1 MGRVASR
8 RGVHCAR
15 EIATFGEQFH
25 MTAPTIF
32 DACQPRDDV
41 REGRVSDADLAADL
55 AAVIRGTSVPDY
67 SDPARFFA
75 NTYPTRGLKNLLE
88 AVCRRLSGAGGE
100 AAAVLRL
107 DTSFGGGKTHG
118 LIALVHA
125 AGGMRGVAR
134 PEEFIDPALLPV
146 EPVRIA
152 AFDGENADPANGR
165 SMGDGVRAH
174 TPWGEIAY
182 ALAGKDGFE
191 RVRASD
197 EQAVAPGAD
206 TLKELFGNQP
216 TLILLDEPAIY
227 LRKVRG
233 LPHGGRDQ
241 LAAFLTS
248 LIKAVES
255 SPNVSL
261 VFSLAVGKDGRAS
274 DAYAE
279 ENDFL
284 ASRMAEIESV
294 AARKATLLN
303 PTEDDETALVLR
315 RRLFAQIDP
324 QKAAEAVAAYR
335 ALWKQHAAAL
345 PPTAADGDIAEQ
357 FERSYPLHPALLD
370 TLTHKTATLGTF
382 HRVRGMLRLLVRT
395 VAQLW
400 QDRPADAT
408 AIHLHHIDPANPAIY
423 QEIVTRLQQPELVPA
438 IRSDVAGEKGQLA
451 LAQQIDKAQYAG
463 LPPYAAYAARTVL
476 VHTLAFNSDLRGVN
490 ADELRLAM
498 LGPALDGSFIDD
510 ARTRFRDQSAYLD
523 DRPNAPL
530 RFLYEPNLTQLVR
543 REERN
548 VDREEIRAAL
558 QDEIR
563 RIFGGTTLDLVPFPA
578 GPWDVPDEVGS
589 GAPRLALINHEADAV
604 APGQEGLPD
613 RVQEIF
619 ERKGNSGSLRMQ
631 RNNLVF
637 LVAEEGRVQLM
648 VERMMRRLALQQMTR
663 NERIRELPEHHQAK
677 LREWQ
682 ERSRHELA
690 VAVAQC
696 YRNLY
701 YPARNRAAG
710 ANVDLAHSVIDLGT
724 ASDRPGAGQQQL
736 LTALRDLNKLRGVED
751 APESPAYVRDR
762 TPLKRG
768 QISTVDLRNEFRK
781 DPALSILLGDDAF
794 IKLVRTGV
802 ERGDYIYRR
811 GDLVYGQGDPGAQIM
826 IDEQSFVLTRAFA
839 EQSGL
844 WPRKPAGGPSPGP
857 MAPTPLGSTPPG
869 GGTPQ
874 PYTPHTPT
882 AQPLVADGS
891 SRLQAE
897 GALKEALGILFD
909 KARGSGC
916 KQLAALTVQCFD
928 AGDLFRLLP
937 AANGISGATKR
948 VSVNVDLE
956 MAEGGL
962 LTIEFTGP
970 LTEAQLVREFLQPQ
984 LTAAKDK
991 NARMLRFELRFSD
1004 GLDLAGDAPER
1015 LRDQLTRVG
1024 NGAAFVSAEAE
1035 RA

>member
-1 MGRVASR
+1 
-8 RGVHCAR
+8 
-15 EIATFGEQFH
+15 
-25 MTAPTIF
+25 MTASTIF
-32 DACQPRDDV
+32 DVCQPREDV
-41 REGRVSDADLAADL
+41 RKGRVSDADLAADL
-55 AAVIRGTSVPDY
+55 AAVIRGDAVLDY
-67 SDPARFFA
+67 ADPARFFA

-88 AVCRRLSGAGGE
+88 AVCRRLSGVGGE

-125 AGGMRGVAR
+125 AGGMKGVAR
-134 PEEFIDPALLPV
+134 PEEFIDPALLPTGL
-146 EPVRIA
+146 VRIA

-174 TPWGEIAY
+174 TPWGELAY
-182 ALAGKDGFE
+182 ALAGREGFE

-216 TLILLDEPAIY
+216 ALILLDEPAIY

-255 SPNVSL
+255 SPNVAL

-315 RRLFAQIDP
+315 RRLFAHIDE
-324 QKAAEAVAAYR
+324 QKATQVVAAYR
-335 ALWKQHAAAL
+335 ALWKRHAASL
-345 PPTAADGDIAEQ
+345 PNGAVEAELAEQ

-400 QDRPADAT
+400 EERPDDAT
-408 AIHLHHIDPANPAIY
+408 AIHLHHIDPGNPAIY

-438 IRSDVAGEKGQLA
+438 IRADVAGEKGQLA

-463 LPPYAAYAARTVL
+463 LPPYVSYAARTVL
-476 VHTLAFNSDLRGVN
+476 IHTLAFNSDLRGVN

-498 LGPALDGSFIDD
+498 LGPALDGAFIDD

-548 VDREEIRAAL
+548 VDREELRATL

-563 RIFGGTTLDLVPFPA
+563 RIFGGTTLELVPFPA
-578 GPWDVPDEVGS
+578 GPWDVPDDVGS

-604 APGQEGLPD
+604 APGQEGVPE

-619 ERKGNSGSLRMQ
+619 ERKGNAGSLRML

-637 LVAEEGRVQLM
+637 LVADQTRIEQM
-648 VERMMRRLALQQMTR
+648 VEKMKRRIALQQMTR
-663 NERIRELPEHHQAK
+663 SERIRELPEHHQAK

-690 VAVAQC
+690 VAIAQC

-710 ANVDLAHSVIDLGT
+710 VSVDLAHSVIDLGT
-724 ASDRPGAGQQQL
+724 ASDRPGAGQQQV
-736 LTALRDLNKLRGVED
+736 LTALRDLNKLRGIED

-768 QISTVDLRNEFRK
+768 QISTADLRNEFRK

-794 IKLVRTGV
+794 IRLVHTGV
-802 ERGDYIYRR
+802 DRGDYVYRR
-811 GDLVYGQGDPGAQIM
+811 GDLVYGPGDPAAQIV

-839 EQSGL
+839 EQNGL
-844 WPRKPAGGPSPGP
+844 WPRKRPDDTSSPMPRSGPEASPGP
-857 MAPTPLGSTPPG
+857 TSGPG
-869 GGTPQ
+869 
-874 PYTPHTPT
+874 YSPHTPT
-882 AQPLVADGS
+882 GRPVGAESQP
-891 SRLQAE
+891 RLQAE
-897 GALKEALGILFD
+897 GPLREALGILFD

-916 KQLAALTVQCFD
+916 TQLATLSVQCFD

-937 AANGISGATKR
+937 AANAVAGAGKR
-948 VSVNVDLE
+948 VRLRVELE
-956 MAEGGL
+956 MSEGGL
-962 LTIEFTGP
+962 LGLDFVGP
-970 LTEAQLVREFLQPQ
+970 ITEAQLIREFLQPQ
-984 LTAAKDK
+984 LTAAKDR
-991 NARMLRFELRFSD
+991 NATGLVLELRFD
-1004 GLDLAGDAPER
+1004 AGLTLGGDASER
-1015 LRDQLTRVG
+1015 LTEQLTRVG
-1024 NGAAFVSAEAE
+1024 NAAVFVSAEAE
-1035 RA
+1035 GA

>member
-1 MGRVASR
+1 
-8 RGVHCAR
+8 
-15 EIATFGEQFH
+15 
-25 MTAPTIF
+25 MTVPTIF

-55 AAVIRGTSVPDY
+55 AAVIRGKAVPDY

-125 AGGMRGVAR
+125 AGGMKGVAR
-134 PEEFIDPALLPV
+134 PEEFIDPTLLPKG
-146 EPVRIA
+146 EVRIA

-345 PPTAADGDIAEQ
+345 PPTSADGDIAEQ

-463 LPPYAAYAARTVL
+463 LPPYAAYGARTVL
-476 VHTLAFNSDLRGVN
+476 IHTLAFNSDLRGIN
-490 ADELRLAM
+490 ADELRFAM

-548 VDREEIRAAL
+548 VDREEVRAAL
-558 QDEIR
+558 RDVIR
-563 RIFGGTTLDLVPFPA
+563 GIFGQGTLEFVPFPV
-578 GPWDVPDEVGS
+578 GPWDVPDDVGNGS
-589 GAPRLALINHEADAV
+589 PRLALINHEADTV
-604 APGQEGLPD
+604 ATGQEGLPD

-619 ERKGNSGSLRMQ
+619 ERKGNSGSLRML

-637 LVAEEGRVQLM
+637 LVADEGRVQLM

-724 ASDRPGAGQQQL
+724 ASDRPGAGQQQV

-844 WPRKPAGGPSPGP
+844 WPRKPAGEPSPSPG
-857 MAPTPLGSTPPG
+857 APTAPGGTPSG
-869 GGTPQ
+869 GGTSP
-874 PYTPHTPT
+874 PYAPHTPT
-882 AQPLVADGS
+882 GQPPLAEGQP
-891 SRLQAE
+891 RLQAE
-897 GALKEALGILFD
+897 GPLKEALGILFD

-916 KQLAALTVQCFD
+916 KQLAALSVQCFD

-937 AANGISGATKR
+937 AANAVAGATKR
-948 VSVNVDLE
+948 SSLSVDLE
-956 MAEGGL
+956 MAEGGML
-962 LTIEFTGP
+962 SVAFDGP

-991 NARMLRFELRFSD
+991 NVSALRVELRFTD
-1004 GLDLAGDAPER
+1004 GLDLSGDAPER

-1024 NGAAFVSAEAE
+1024 NAAVFVSAEAE